1 MEYSWVYFQ
10 VRKMYIF
17 DFVRMQMAPNSSKAL
32 AIKFRSFMV
41 KKISKD
47 AQVSDVTHG
56 PIV

>member
-1 MEYSWVYFQ
+1 MS
-10 VRKMYIF
+10 MF

-32 AIKFRSFMV
+32 AIKFCSFMV
-41 KKISKD
+41 KKFSKD